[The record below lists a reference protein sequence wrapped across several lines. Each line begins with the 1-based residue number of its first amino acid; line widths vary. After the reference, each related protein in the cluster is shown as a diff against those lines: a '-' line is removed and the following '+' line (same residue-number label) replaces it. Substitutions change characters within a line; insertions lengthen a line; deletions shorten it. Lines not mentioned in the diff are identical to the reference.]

1 MVDGYFIH
9 QESPICSLP
18 TTLSRH
24 TQNTFPLPAS
34 RVFTTPPPTSKSS
47 SRYLFLDLSFSYY
60 SLLQEVFCVQ
70 CHNHQGDLHYVRYAR
85 VCPGVLSSS
94 WHSRLP
100 LPLPLNVRTFP
111 QTTHR
116 LTDSCTSITT
126 TSSVHAHSHSS
137 RSAILLFLTNISNS
151 PTEHAIQFITPAVQ
165 ATTLKN
171 TRVL

>member
-47 SRYLFLDLSFSYY
+47 SYYLFLNLSFSYY

-70 CHNHQGDLHYVRYAR
+70 CHNHQRDLRYVTPVSAQAFCHHLGTADCRCHCHSTYAPFR
-85 VCPGVLSSS
+85 RPLIG
-94 WHSRLP
+94 SRTRALRLLP
-100 LPLPLNVRTFP
+100 LLPFTLTLTHQEVRFSYSLPTYLIHQLNM
-111 QTTHR
+111 
-116 LTDSCTSITT
+116 
-126 TSSVHAHSHSS
+126 
-137 RSAILLFLTNISNS
+137 
-151 PTEHAIQFITPAVQ
+151 QFN
-165 ATTLKN
+165 L
-171 TRVL
+171 